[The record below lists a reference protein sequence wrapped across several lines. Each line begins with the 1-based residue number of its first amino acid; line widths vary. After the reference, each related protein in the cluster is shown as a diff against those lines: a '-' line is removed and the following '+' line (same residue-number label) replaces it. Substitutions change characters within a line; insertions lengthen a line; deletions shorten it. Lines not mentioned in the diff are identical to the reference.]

1 MLLTR
6 LFPLMRWAEMTFVID
21 RQLIKDANNMGLGFL
36 SRQLDDALAKDDK
49 SLNGFRP
56 PRTLRFVVGLVLL
69 VENVV
74 VMLVPAAVQQI
85 SLASVLSQAGRLCFL
100 NMLLLSLLVMPENS
114 IMPRLVRQCR
124 EQWLWAHAFLGY
136 LVAFQATM
144 HAIAALCPLLT
155 LSGEQ
160 PRGRNGTSVIL
171 LVLVVVL
178 SAWEQQFQAAISK
191 ALRNPALA
199 KRPPESS
206 HSIMAHWM
214 LGTVLAGVMMAHTV
228 SDVPWALLS
237 VIALSF
243 ALFVGMSITK
253 RASSSIDPLCVVKTT
268 HGQEGRSGGPRVHV
282 LEVGMEASGTAA
294 GEWWYF
300 KVDGIPVRVARL
312 ERRARHDGAG
322 YHVVAVLL
330 MSRDPQGTGSPDVR
344 GPYILPLAAPI
355 ATNRPL
361 RIITLDSGVVEA
373 QQYLAWRGD
382 LKRVEGAC
390 TSLVWLNENP
400 LVLKT
405 WITNAGFNETSQ
417 IRIVCFGESRREI
430 DNVMKAEA
438 RPTDA
443 EQELVKGVGSN
454 VIALSHY
461 ETIQDVLLEEMLLTD
476 DTYCEHTVTYSQ
488 SYAANME
495 AVMGEHFRSY
505 SMSLIRFDELAEGEE
520 EVVDGQKDGV
530 TESG

>member
-1 MLLTR
+1 
-6 LFPLMRWAEMTFVID
+6 
-21 RQLIKDANNMGLGFL
+21 
-36 SRQLDDALAKDDK
+36 
-49 SLNGFRP
+49 
-56 PRTLRFVVGLVLL
+56 
-69 VENVV
+69 
-74 VMLVPAAVQQI
+74 MLVPAAVQQI
-85 SLASVLSQAGRLCFL
+85 SLASVSSQAGRLCFL
-100 NMLLLSLLVMPENS
+100 NMLPLSLLVMPENS

-144 HAIAALCPLLT
+144 HAIAALCPLST
-155 LSGEQ
+155 LSDVHWSVWATGL
-160 PRGRNGTSVIL
+160 TSVIL

-199 KRPPESS
+199 KKPPESS

-312 ERRARHDGAG
+312 ERRPRHDGAG

-417 IRIVCFGESRREI
+417 IRIVCF
-430 DNVMKAEA
+430 
-438 RPTDA
+438 
-443 EQELVKGVGSN
+443 
-454 VIALSHY
+454 
-461 ETIQDVLLEEMLLTD
+461 
-476 DTYCEHTVTYSQ
+476 
-488 SYAANME
+488 
-495 AVMGEHFRSY
+495 
-505 SMSLIRFDELAEGEE
+505 
-520 EVVDGQKDGV
+520 
-530 TESG
+530 

>member
-1 MLLTR
+1 
-6 LFPLMRWAEMTFVID
+6 MRWAEMTFVID
-21 RQLIKDANNMGLGFL
+21 RQLIKDANNTGLGFL

-100 NMLLLSLLVMPENS
+100 NMLPLSLLVMPENS

-136 LVAFQATM
+136 LVAFQATI
-144 HAIAALCPLLT
+144 HAIAALCPLST
-155 LSGEQ
+155 LSDVHW
-160 PRGRNGTSVIL
+160 SVWATGL
-171 LVLVVVL
+171 T
-178 SAWEQQFQAAISK
+178 EQQFQAAISK

-199 KRPPESS
+199 KKPPESS

-268 HGQEGRSGGPRVHV
+268 HGQEGKSGGPRVHV

-373 QQYLAWRGD
+373 QQ
-382 LKRVEGAC
+382 
-390 TSLVWLNENP
+390 
-400 LVLKT
+400 
-405 WITNAGFNETSQ
+405 
-417 IRIVCFGESRREI
+417 IVCFSESRREI

-438 RPTDA
+438 RPADA

-476 DTYCEHTVTYSQ
+476 DTYCKHTVTYSQ
-488 SYAANME
+488 SYAANIE

-520 EVVDGQKDGV
+520 EVVDRQKDGV